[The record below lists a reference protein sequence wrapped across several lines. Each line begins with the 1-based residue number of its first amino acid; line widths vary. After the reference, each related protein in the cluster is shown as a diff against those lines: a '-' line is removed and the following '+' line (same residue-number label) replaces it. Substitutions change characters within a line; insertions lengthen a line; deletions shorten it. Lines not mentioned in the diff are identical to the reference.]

1 MRNEMDPLKEFAKPA
16 IDIAANFQV
25 FGGTNYPLSSQLLI
39 LKLLKHK
46 NVTLI
51 FLTTEPTQKLKTFIE
66 QSFLLLQALPLT
78 LNQMLID
85 S

>member
-1 MRNEMDPLKEFAKPA
+1 
-16 IDIAANFQV
+16 
-25 FGGTNYPLSSQLLI
+25 LSSRLLI
-39 LKLLKHK
+39 LKSLKHK

-66 QSFLLLQALPLT
+66 QSSQPLQALPHT

>member
-1 MRNEMDPLKEFAKPA
+1 LN
-16 IDIAANFQV
+16 IAANFQV
-25 FGGTNYPLSSQLLI
+25 FGGTNYPLSSRLLI
-39 LKLLKHK
+39 LKSLKHK

-51 FLTTEPTQKLKTFIE
+51 FLTTELTQKPKIYIE
-66 QSFLLLQALPLT
+66 QSFLPLQVLPLT